1 MVKCLFQLDEP
12 IITWKNGCFTFPSI
26 SNCLFRLSH
35 VVVWHE
41 FPARF
46 ARTTWGQQGGI
57 TTAVA
62 PKVMEVWF
70 LHNFPGWWFQICF
83 IFTPILGKWSILTS
97 IFFRWVETTNQ
108 FLSFNWMTLA
118 VFQPWIFGGY
128 HFHSLRSE
136 TPLPAI
142 LRVEG
147 ERQVNWQLGKSP
159 PTNNCVIDLP
169 LPRHTSQVITP
180 NWQLKKNP
188 SRFFGQGLY
197 QSSFVM
203 DHQSLTVNQRRT
215 KRPVKDTK
223 LSGFF
228 PVGFLR
234 MNCNSY

>member
-1 MVKCLFQLDEP
+1 MNQ
-12 IITWKNGCFTFPSI
+12 IITWKMGVSPFPSI

-70 LHNFPGWWFQICF
+70 LHNF
-83 IFTPILGKWSILTS
+83 LGGGFKYVLFSPLFWGNVQFWL

-128 HFHSLRSE
+128 HSISLRSE
-136 TPLPAI
+136 TLLPAI
-142 LRVEG
+142 LGWR
-147 ERQVNWQLGKSP
+147 RSASKLGSWENP
-159 PTNNCVIDLP
+159 PQPT
-169 LPRHTSQVITP
+169 TA
-180 NWQLKKNP
+180 W
-188 SRFFGQGLY
+188 
-197 QSSFVM
+197 
-203 DHQSLTVNQRRT
+203 
-215 KRPVKDTK
+215 
-223 LSGFF
+223 
-228 PVGFLR
+228 
-234 MNCNSY
+234 